1 MDGSQISS
9 DHSRS
14 CLRTLCMVAFEVH
27 AALFAL
33 SRMLDQH
40 VAVLGLDVRVRS
52 AAKRARK
59 ALRFQR
65 RRPFR

>member
-1 MDGSQISS
+1 
-9 DHSRS
+9 
-14 CLRTLCMVAFEVH
+14 MVAFEVH

-59 ALRFQR
+59 ALRLQR
-65 RRPFR
+65 RRPLR